1 MLLDAS
7 DVISVRERSRGL
19 TYFKDLTRTLEH
31 VTTPEW
37 LSLDVANMQGRVLSL
52 PTREQLD
59 MPIQEQLIVEY
70 YSR

>member
-19 TYFKDLTRTLEH
+19 TYFKDLTKTLEH

-37 LSLDVANMQGRVLSL
+37 LSLDVANMQGAVLSL